1 MMNVERMRPIYE
13 QKAYMSVEGSHPI
26 ASFYFGIFE
35 QSTLY
40 ERYDYDMIAV
50 LGNTGGLADAVLIL
64 SIAIVLYFMSINQ
77 NIRKIFTFVEILKQ
91 VPDYVK
97 YKRIESL
104 KTWKFYSKLFCFG
117 KHAIEFWKI
126 VHGV

>member
-35 QSTLY
+35 KSTLY

-64 SIAIVLYFMSINQ
+64 SIAIVLYFMNIN
-77 NIRKIFTFVEILKQ
+77 
-91 VPDYVK
+91 
-97 YKRIESL
+97 
-104 KTWKFYSKLFCFG
+104 
-117 KHAIEFWKI
+117 
-126 VHGV
+126 